1 MRIRQMIIQN
11 NLSKMKNK
19 IFLTCLQGNYRDSL
33 EEFGNMS
40 VCLVLR
46 GLRAVIYP
54 TLECLLHLQLI
65 VVFFTQYLFACAFK
79 VMKGYFVR
87 PG

>member
-33 EEFGNMS
+33 GEFGNMS

-65 VVFFTQYLFACAFK
+65 GVFFYSILVC
-79 VMKGYFVR
+79 VR
-87 PG
+87 L